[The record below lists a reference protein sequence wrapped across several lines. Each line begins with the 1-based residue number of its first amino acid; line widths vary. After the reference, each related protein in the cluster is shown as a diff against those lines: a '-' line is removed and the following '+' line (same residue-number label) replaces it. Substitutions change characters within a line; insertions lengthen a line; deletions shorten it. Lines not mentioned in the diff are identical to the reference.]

1 MFNHEEML
9 RINYINATMVYV
21 TVKNKVD
28 YLMTWEMLQNI
39 V

>member
-1 MFNHEEML
+1 
-9 RINYINATMVYV
+9 MVYV

-39 V
+39 VEWQKILN